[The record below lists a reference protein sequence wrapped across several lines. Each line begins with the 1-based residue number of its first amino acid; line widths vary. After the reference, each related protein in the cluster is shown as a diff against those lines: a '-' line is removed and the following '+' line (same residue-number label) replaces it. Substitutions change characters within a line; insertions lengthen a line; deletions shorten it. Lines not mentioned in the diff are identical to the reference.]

1 MPDLTMPDPTKSLQA
16 AIRLCKGLVLMLFI
30 SSLIAVATLAV
41 RGTFSEYVLRW
52 RSPFAPSVPREVTRS
67 ADTCET
73 AGTIYARWQAAT
85 LEGSATG
92 LTLDAFWLPGWRAKT
107 QEGECRPAD
116 WQNYWVTLFDS
127 VDDGLYRLAG
137 DVSVDL
143 KTDDVRD
150 LLLPPGTRPDTSVS
164 GRLPVPV
171 QLWATHERA
180 KRRLTD
186 LVVLLVVIAQLG
198 SLTYLIVGFISPVE
212 APTMREIIFRPI
224 LGAFLAIGVFIA
236 NVGLLGVASNGGIF
250 EVRDEALYLLAL
262 GAGLFTDRVY
272 QYLRARV
279 EAATRQEEIERRKEA
294 TLSVVRASEVR
305 PPELVAAK
313 P

>member
-1 MPDLTMPDPTKSLQA
+1 
-16 AIRLCKGLVLMLFI
+16 
-30 SSLIAVATLAV
+30 
-41 RGTFSEYVLRW
+41 
-52 RSPFAPSVPREVTRS
+52 
-67 ADTCET
+67 
-73 AGTIYARWQAAT
+73 
-85 LEGSATG
+85 
-92 LTLDAFWLPGWRAKT
+92 
-107 QEGECRPAD
+107 
-116 WQNYWVTLFDS
+116 
-127 VDDGLYRLAG
+127 RLAG

-150 LLLPPGTRPDTSVS
+150 LLLPPGAWPVTSIS
-164 GRLPVPV
+164 GRLPPPV
-171 QLWATHERA
+171 VLWATHERA

-224 LGAFLAIGVFIA
+224 LGAFLAIGVFVA

-272 QYLRARV
+272 QYLRTRV
-279 EAATRQEEIERRKEA
+279 EAATRQEESDRRKEA
-294 TLSVVRASEVR
+294 TLAVVPGADAR
-305 PPELVAAK
+305 PTGLVGAK
-313 P
+313 S